1 VCKRERMQ
9 LQEDKCRPGRMQLK
23 AEASAVLGVHPPFF
37 RPLSEPCGIERLISA
52 YPHAALKPEN
62 HDVFL

>member
-23 AEASAVLGVHPPFF
+23 AEESAVLGVHPPFF
-37 RPLSEPCGIERLISA
+37 HPLSEPCGSA
-52 YPHAALKPEN
+52 SDLCIPSRNTETRKP
-62 HDVFL
+62 